1 MLFIINLLYVYIWWA
16 IDDEPSNGRL
26 FVLNRQ
32 NELLKHRSRTCYH
45 TGYEPGMVYVSV
57 PLASSVPIGI

>member
-16 IDDEPSNGRL
+16 IDDEPSNGGL

-32 NELLKHRSRTCYH
+32 K
-45 TGYEPGMVYVSV
+45 
-57 PLASSVPIGI
+57 SSGF